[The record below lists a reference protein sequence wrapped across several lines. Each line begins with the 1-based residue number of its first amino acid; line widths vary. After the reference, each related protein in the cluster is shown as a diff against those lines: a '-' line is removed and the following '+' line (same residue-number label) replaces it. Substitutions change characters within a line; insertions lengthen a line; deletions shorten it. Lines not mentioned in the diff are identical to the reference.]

1 MPRAMRT
8 SCLLYTSERNQDL
21 LEEPREIHIPSRL
34 LRPIRRA
41 LVKREVKII
50 HMYHAAGEQLLQEPC
65 EAGFAAAAAA
75 VDRNDSGSAALR
87 QPLYRQK
94 GGEVARVGGAKQAV
108 MRPVGGAERLAV
120 AGRRAA
126 LSAVGCH
133 PARHAGDRQGGEG
146 VQPPRQPGCV

>member
-1 MPRAMRT
+1 
-8 SCLLYTSERNQDL
+8 
-21 LEEPREIHIPSRL
+21 
-34 LRPIRRA
+34 
-41 LVKREVKII
+41 
-50 HMYHAAGEQLLQEPC
+50 MYHAAGEQLLQEPC

-146 VQPPRQPGCV
+146 VQPPRQPVCGAVVRGGRAEDQIGQQGDRRCRTQPVIQMEA